1 MAHEL
6 RVAQRSLE
14 ELRQYA
20 GLGGRG
26 AGEEL
31 EVSLKGSC
39 D

>member
-1 MAHEL
+1 MAYEL

-14 ELRQYA
+14 ELQQYA

-26 AGEEL
+26 ATDDL